1 MKSDSSSHVKLWSS
15 RCVSSVNSSRCFLS
29 NKHRLT
35 FKPAAL
41 LETVRAANHLLTRGS
56 TSLHVLCA
64 VLRRRIKNES
74 SGCSRGRSRAGP
86 GRAGPERCCCCC
98 CCRPVR
104 SDTEV
109 TPEGPD
115 RFIQRTWCGANHR
128 CLQLD
133 SYYRRF
139 TAILWWMITDDRPCL
154 SATGSQA
161 CRSNRGPAEASVL
174 LSAVLMSPQAL
185 CAALR

>member
-29 NKHRLT
+29 YKHRLT

-64 VLRRRIKNES
+64 VLRRRIKNLS

-133 SYYRRF
+133 SSYRRF